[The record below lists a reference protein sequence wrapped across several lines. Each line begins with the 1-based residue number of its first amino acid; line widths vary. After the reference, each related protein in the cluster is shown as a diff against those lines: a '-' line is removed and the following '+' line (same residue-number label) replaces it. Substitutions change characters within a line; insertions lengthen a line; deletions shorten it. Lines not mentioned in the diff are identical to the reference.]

1 MWKVNRRQTP
11 SEGKSSHCL
20 WHCEL
25 KMKPLNLLVVPDFVS
40 MFGVFLVFCLVLKV
54 CVCLKY
60 LDFLSSM
67 ILLIVLIFVY
77 LLFTLFRF
85 YIYTDKNESTSSMQ
99 FYCCKCS
106 TPYLHVET
114 FHWIILKIIYRTRDI
129 LYLIYSEGACQF
141 KSRPFGLVWILTRP
155 FTVNQI

>member
-1 MWKVNRRQTP
+1 MYIAIFNRGPSIDVSYQVPVYLAKWFQRRRLKCEKLTDDRKP

-25 KMKPLNLLVVPDFVS
+25 KLKPLNLLVVPDFVS
-40 MFGVFLVFCLVLKV
+40 MFGVFSVFCLVLKSM
-54 CVCLKY
+54 CLLEIKLQLWY

-106 TPYLHVET
+106 TP
-114 FHWIILKIIYRTRDI
+114 
-129 LYLIYSEGACQF
+129 
-141 KSRPFGLVWILTRP
+141 
-155 FTVNQI
+155 